1 MVFANTPA
9 RQYTAACA
17 AAARPRVPL
26 PAALCWLIGCLL
38 LCLGL
43 PPAQA
48 ALVAEYRFEDTSYN
62 GTAGEV
68 LDASGNARHG
78 RTLGA
83 TSTASGR
90 TCRGLSVGTNTSSSA
105 LAMDTGIAMPS
116 TVGGTGSISFWYFSD
131 STDGSDRVLLDAT
144 TASNARFLVYRGD
157 DSASPSTIDV
167 DLGFVVTSAS
177 GAEHAIFKNDAM
189 SDGAWWHITV
199 TWKLVLGG
207 GASRIRT
214 YVNGSLMSE
223 ASFSIAVPGL
233 ASGIGTLYLGDNRS
247 SATSVQNSAIGRFDT
262 VRLYNHELTTT
273 EINADRTASPAC
285 SLLHHLELTA
295 PSASGPA
302 GSPQTFTVKACANAS
317 CSSLYTDGVTGN
329 LTASGAGMS
338 VSYPAGAA
346 FSIGAGGSTTVQA
359 TFSPSGSVTLGLSG
373 VSPSA
378 VTSPAVYCGMGVAAS
393 AGGSCTYTTTT
404 ALNHLRIEHGSGSG
418 VTCTPSTLTVRA
430 CQNAD
435 CSTPYTGGVSGS
447 LTATGSPSTQWPSG
461 QTFAIAA
468 GASSTTVAV
477 QVTQPGSVLLGS
489 SGLSPAPA
497 NATSCNFG
505 SPSCTFT
512 ATASGFLISVPHHV
526 AETTRALTVTAVR
539 TDTNTGACTPA
550 FANVSQAVNFSCQH
564 LNPASGTRPVRIN
577 GGSGA
582 QVLNATAST
591 SAGCDGST
599 RAVTLNFNASG
610 VATPT
615 LQYADVGEVRLNA
628 SFSGSGSAAGL
639 SMAGSTSFV
648 AQPWYLVLSVP
659 ATTKVAGSPFTAT
672 VTGITSASVAAPNFG
687 KETPTQAMTFGWVR
701 TRPSGTG
708 AVNGSFSGGSVG
720 SFTNGSASV
729 SNLVW
734 SEVGRGDLSVW
745 FSSANYLG
753 SGWQTAGSSNLVTTV
768 CANEGGTCT
777 VPAGASAAVA
787 YGTSTAWKALTNF
800 SGSTSCTAAAFG
812 GDPAPGQTK
821 SCFYLLT
828 GGANTSANGNVGPFR
843 PHHLALNLVPGC
855 GAFSYAG
862 QGASATVLA
871 RNAQSVVTENY
882 DGSANT
888 SPNFARAVTL
898 SEPTALGLGTMS
910 GTAIAATGFFR
921 GSATAS
927 PNYTFTSKTSGP
939 GIWSLRATDSDG
951 VSSAP
956 AGGGVEGSVPLRSGR
971 LRISNAFGRANAALE
986 VPLVAE
992 YWNNQAWLHSSGDNC
1007 TGIALGAS
1015 NVALSNPRGATG
1027 AASAASTSASMGA
1040 WSNGRGT
1047 LVLAAPSPAGSSLS
1061 LDLAINLG
1069 STGTDQSCNASKP
1082 ATVAANKAWLR
1093 SHNGFCGGSSASNRD
1108 PAARASFGIYT
1119 PESRRVVLV
1128 REF

>member
-1 MVFANTPA
+1 MSASTATVPA
-9 RQYTAACA
+9 GQSSRR
-17 AAARPRVPL
+17 ARL
-26 PAALCWLIGCLL
+26 SLGLCWLAWLLAWCLWP
-38 LCLGL
+38 G
-43 PPAQA
+43 AHA
-48 ALVAEYRFEDTSYN
+48 ALVAEYRFEESSYSGAAN
-62 GTAGEV
+62 EV
-68 LDASGNARHG
+68 TDASGNFRHG

-105 LAMDTGIAMPS
+105 LAMDTGIALPG

-131 STDGSDRVLLDAT
+131 STDSSERVLLDAT
-144 TASNARFLVYRGD
+144 LANNARFLLYRDD
-157 DSASPSTIDV
+157 DSGSPSTIDV

-177 GAEHAIFKNDAM
+177 GAEHSIFKNDAM

-199 TWKLVLGG
+199 TWRLVLGG
-207 GASRIRT
+207 NASRIRT

-223 ASFSIAVPGL
+223 ASFSIAVAGL
-233 ASGIGTLYLGDNRS
+233 ASGIGTLYIGDNRS
-247 SATSVQNSAIGRFDT
+247 SATSIQNSARGRFDT
-262 VRLYNHELTTT
+262 VRIYNHELSTT
-273 EINADRTASPAC
+273 EINADRTDSPPC

-302 GSPQTFTVKACANAS
+302 GAAQTFTVRACANAA
-317 CSSLYTDGVTGN
+317 CSSLYTAGVTGN
-329 LTASGAGMS
+329 LTASGPGMS
-338 VSYPAGAA
+338 VSFPGGAA
-346 FSIGAGGSTTVQA
+346 FNTGASGSTTVQA
-359 TFSPSGSVTLGLSG
+359 SISPSGSVTMGLSG
-373 VSPSA
+373 VSPAA
-378 VTSPAVYCGMGVAAS
+378 VSSPPVYCGMGVAAS

-404 ALNHLRIEHGSGSG
+404 ALHHVRIEHGSGAG

-435 CSTPYTGGVSGS
+435 CSTPYTGGVSGT
-447 LTATGSPSTQWPSG
+447 LTATGGPTTQWPSG
-461 QTFAIAA
+461 QTFTINA
-468 GASSTTVAV
+468 GASSTTVAM
-477 QVTQPGSVLLGS
+477 QVTQSGTVQLGS
-489 SGLSPAPA
+489 TGLSPAA
-497 NATSCNFG
+497 SQSGTCNFG
-505 SPSCTFT
+505 SPACSYS
-512 ATASGFLISVPHHV
+512 ATESGFLISVPHHV
-526 AETTRALTVTAVR
+526 ADTSRSLSVTAVR

-550 FANVSQAVNFSCQH
+550 FANVAQAVNFSCQH
-564 LNPASGTRPVRIN
+564 VNPGSGTRPVRLN

-582 QVLNATAST
+582 QVLNASGST

-599 RAVTLNFNASG
+599 RAVTLNFNGSG

-628 SFSGSGSAAGL
+628 SYSGSGSSAGL
-639 SMAGSTSFV
+639 SMAGSTTFV

-659 ATTKVAGSPFTAT
+659 GTTKVAGSPFTAT
-672 VTGITSASVAAPNFG
+672 VTGITSGSVAAPNFG
-687 KETPTQAMTFGWVR
+687 KESPAQALAFGWLR
-701 TRPSGTG
+701 TRPSGSG

-745 FSSANYLG
+745 FNNGSYLG
-753 SGWQTAGSSNLVTTV
+753 TGWQTGGSTNLSTV
-768 CANEGGTCT
+768 NCAAEGGTCT
-777 VPAGASAAVA
+777 VPASMGAIVA
-787 YGTSTAWKALTNF
+787 YGTTTAWKALTNIT
-800 SGSTSCTAAAFG
+800 GSVTCNATVFG

-821 SCFYLLT
+821 NCFYLAT
-828 GGANTSANGNVGPFR
+828 VGANTAVNGSVGPFR
-843 PHHLALNLVPGC
+843 PHHLALTLTPGC

-862 QGASATVLA
+862 QGAGATVLA
-871 RNAQSVVTENY
+871 RNAQSQVTENY

-939 GIWSLRATDSDG
+939 AIWALRATDTDG
-951 VSSAP
+951 VSSNP
-956 AGGGVEGSVPLRSGR
+956 AGGGIEGSVALRSGR
-971 LRISNAFGRANAALE
+971 LRISNAYGRANTALQ

-1015 NVALSNPRGATG
+1015 NVAVSNPRGATG
-1027 AASAASTSASMGA
+1027 VASGASTSVSLGA
-1040 WSNGRGT
+1040 WGNGRGT
-1047 LVLAAPSPAGSSLS
+1047 LLLAAPSPAGSSLS
-1061 LDLAINLG
+1061 VDLAINLG
-1069 STGTDQSCNASKP
+1069 GGNTDQSCNASKP
-1082 ATVAANKAWLR
+1082 TSTGAGKGWLR
-1093 SHNGFCGGSSASNRD
+1093 SHNGHCGGSSAADRD
-1108 PAARASFGIYT
+1108 PAARASFGIYA
-1119 PESRRVVLV
+1119 PESRRLV
-1128 REF
+1128 QVRDF